1 MHILNIDVN
10 LHCLIIIIGKKI
22 MLMLEGDVGR
32 QHRCVGGYKLDLP
45 NTHTTIAAG
54 IYFYYEDSEENSD
67 LYDDA
72 VKVTPGSQN

>member
-1 MHILNIDVN
+1 
-10 LHCLIIIIGKKI
+10 
-22 MLMLEGDVGR
+22 MLEGDVGR

-45 NTHTTIAAG
+45 NTYTTIAAG
-54 IYFYYEDSEENSD
+54 IYFYYEDSDNSD